1 MVSLMKTKD
10 PVVQEGNPILRQK
23 AKAVLKK
30 EIGSDRVNGIIRLML
45 NRLKEEKHGVA
56 MAAPQMGE
64 SLRIFVVSP
73 KVFLD
78 EEAAKEEVVEKNTG
92 QPKHIVYINPIIT
105 RQSRKKKEMP
115 EGCLSVRGMYGSVMR
130 HEKVSIA
137 ALDEHGT
144 PFTYN
149 ASGLL
154 AHIFQHEV
162 DHLDGI
168 LYIDKAVTLG
178 ESNDDSDE

>member
-30 EIGSDRVNGIIRLML
+30 EIGSDRVTGIIRLML

-64 SLRIFVVSP
+64 SLRVFVVSP
-73 KVFLD
+73 GVFLND
-78 EEAAKEEVVEKNTG
+78 AKEKLEEEKT
-92 QPKHIVYINPIIT
+92 PKHIVYINPTIT
-105 RQSRKKKEMP
+105 RRSKKKKEMP